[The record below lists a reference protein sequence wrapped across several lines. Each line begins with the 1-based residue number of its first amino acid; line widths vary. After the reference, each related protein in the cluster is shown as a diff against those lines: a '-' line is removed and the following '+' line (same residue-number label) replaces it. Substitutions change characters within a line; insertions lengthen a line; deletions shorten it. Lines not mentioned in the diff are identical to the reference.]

1 MGFLFLELYFRA
13 RHAKLQCSIPK
24 LKQVLC
30 GEGWLVFAV
39 HPHQAHVCAHH
50 IYTRTHK
57 TVGAVRVNAVRP
69 FDRAMVH
76 PE

>member
-1 MGFLFLELYFRA
+1 MLSCSVPSPNENRYFVG
-13 RHAKLQCSIPK
+13 KGGKTTQ
-24 LKQVLC
+24 
-30 GEGWLVFAV
+30 WLVFAV
-39 HPHQAHVCAHH
+39 YPHQAHVCAHH

-57 TVGAVRVNAVRP
+57 MVGAVRVNAVCP